1 MDPNQN
7 PILLE
12 IFLQKNCKNFK
23 MKDPVPEPWFTKGNE
38 NLPVV
43 RYVYAQGFSKYC
55 YWDNGQCCI
64 A

>member
-12 IFLQKNCKNFK
+12 IFLQKN
-23 MKDPVPEPWFTKGNE
+23 PVPEPWFTKGNE

-43 RYVYAQGFSKYC
+43 RYVYT
-55 YWDNGQCCI
+55 
-64 A
+64 

>member
-38 NLPVV
+38 NPPVV
-43 RYVYAQGFSKYC
+43 RYIYT
-55 YWDNGQCCI
+55 
-64 A
+64 